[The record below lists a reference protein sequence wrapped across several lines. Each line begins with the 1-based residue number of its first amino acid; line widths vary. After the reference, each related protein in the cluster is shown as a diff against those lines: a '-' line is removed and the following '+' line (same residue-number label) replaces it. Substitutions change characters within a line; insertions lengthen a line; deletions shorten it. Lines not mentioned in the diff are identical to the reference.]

1 MFKKEENNVPEK
13 INTAR
18 YYDVVNFAR
27 QIKVSGFYSFGY
39 NDMVCPPTTVYSA
52 VNVITAPKEVLISEE
67 TEHYAYPEQRAESW
81 RWVKNLLSRGK

>member
-1 MFKKEENNVPEK
+1 
-13 INTAR
+13 
-18 YYDVVNFAR
+18 
-27 QIKVSGFYSFGY
+27 
-39 NDMVCPPTTVYSA
+39 MVCPPTTVYSA